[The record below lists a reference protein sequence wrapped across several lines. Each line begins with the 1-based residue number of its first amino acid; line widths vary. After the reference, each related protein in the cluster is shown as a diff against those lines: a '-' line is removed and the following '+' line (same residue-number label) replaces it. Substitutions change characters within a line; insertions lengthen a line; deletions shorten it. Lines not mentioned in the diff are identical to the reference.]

1 MARFEL
7 GRVVGTPGALAK
19 IQEAGQDVQEFLRR
33 HAAGDWGDLE
43 ADDKAANEAALKDG
57 SRLFSKYHTRLGA
70 AIWVIT
76 EAVGDDGKRAS
87 TCVLLPEEY

>member
-1 MARFEL
+1 MRRFEL

-19 IQEAGQDVQEFLRR
+19 IQEAGQDVQEFLRS
-33 HAAGDWGDLE
+33 HAAGDWGDLGAE
-43 ADDKAANEAALKDG
+43 DKSANEAALRDG

-70 AIWVIT
+70 AIWIIT

-87 TCVLLPEEY
+87 TCVLLPSEY